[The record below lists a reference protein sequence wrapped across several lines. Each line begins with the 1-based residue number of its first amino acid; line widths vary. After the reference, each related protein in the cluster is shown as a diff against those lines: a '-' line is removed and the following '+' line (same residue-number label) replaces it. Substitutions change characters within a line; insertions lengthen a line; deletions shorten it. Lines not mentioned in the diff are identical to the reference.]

1 MKKFLSL
8 LVASSFA
15 FYMQACSDNST
26 SADDDEIEKVSSSS
40 SADKAK
46 SSSSKVKSSS
56 SSVKSSSSK
65 AKSSSSKKV
74 ESSSSSEDSYSV
86 YVIGNDYASGDLRW
100 VDDKGKISKK
110 SILFGG
116 DSKLCTIDGNIY
128 VLERTGSDDLVLLN
142 SSREKVW
149 TVKFDA
155 DANPYDVVKANKDEV
170 WVALRGVPKLVK
182 VSVKKGK
189 ITKTVK
195 TDAFANGNNPSP
207 ELVDLEVSGD
217 TLFALFQRST
227 GGWDATYPAGL
238 LAMYKL
244 DNGDLLDTIRLAKGN
259 PYGMAFAKGKL
270 YVGSTGGW
278 NALGTGMDAD
288 EARGIE
294 VVNIAKKKSSMVVD
308 GTKLGGGV
316 WGFAVD
322 AKNAI
327 AYVAVMASWGVDEPL
342 VEVNLEK
349 KTVNTISG
357 VSSVGGTI
365 FYDDVSETLFL
376 GSGATNSYY
385 TYSAGTLTEIKKA
398 TDDILPPYGIVV
410 VR

>member
-1 MKKFLSL
+1 
-8 LVASSFA
+8 
-15 FYMQACSDNST
+15 
-26 SADDDEIEKVSSSS
+26 
-40 SADKAK
+40 
-46 SSSSKVKSSS
+46 
-56 SSVKSSSSK
+56 
-65 AKSSSSKKV
+65 
-74 ESSSSSEDSYSV
+74 
-86 YVIGNDYASGDLRW
+86 
-100 VDDKGKISKK
+100 
-110 SILFGG
+110 
-116 DSKLCTIDGNIY
+116 
-128 VLERTGSDDLVLLN
+128 
-142 SSREKVW
+142 
-149 TVKFDA
+149 
-155 DANPYDVVKANKDEV
+155 
-170 WVALRGVPKLVK
+170 
-182 VSVKKGK
+182 
-189 ITKTVK
+189 
-195 TDAFANGNNPSP
+195 
-207 ELVDLEVSGD
+207 
-217 TLFALFQRST
+217 
-227 GGWDATYPAGL
+227 
-238 LAMYKL
+238 
-244 DNGDLLDTIRLAKGN
+244 
-259 PYGMAFAKGKL
+259 
-270 YVGSTGGW
+270 
-278 NALGTGMDAD
+278 MDAD

-327 AYVAVMASWGVDEPL
+327 AYVAVMATWGVDEPL